1 MLESLGYRV
10 LTVGSPGEAI
20 DLDREQAGEVHLL
33 LTDVIMPGMSGKDLA
48 DRMNS
53 SYPNM
58 GCLFMSGYSADVIA
72 HRGVL
77 NEGINFIKK
86 PFSEQ
91 RLSVQI
97 REVLEQGIQTQGK

>member
-1 MLESLGYRV
+1 MALE
-10 LTVGSPGEAI
+10 
-20 DLDREQAGEVHLL
+20 REQAGEIHLL
-33 LTDVIMPGMSGKDLA
+33 LTDVVMPGMNGKELA
-48 DRMNS
+48 DRLSS

-77 NEGINFIKK
+77 NEDVNFIKK

-97 REVLEQGIQTQGK
+97 REVLEQGAQSQGK